1 MPWYEP
7 ATGPPPTPAIG
18 IGNARRGN
26 GDDDEE
32 RWTYP
37 LIDHSATEDHYLYF
51 DTIQHQVESQLAGIF
66 PMTGFVQGG
75 DYYSSTRNNYDFAE
89 GVEGGCA
96 GGQNAHPNVKE
107 DEDGAAE
114 SKAAHF
120 FHPRPVMALLPYKD
134 FFSPLTFPADMC
146 QQAMD
151 HKPSL
156 GDIRKTNNQSKQHG
170 SFSVNADHGQQQQ
183 LQRHDTTFCSQA
195 SHANVQHQQRLC
207 PGQELTPPEHIATSP
222 TSDLKPKHLHNLY
235 DTDRD
240 KSSKND
246 PFKKPPKQSKL
257 VQDAVT
263 GSLVHQR
270 VREHLVDDNG
280 KAKTWDDYGGRP
292 VDGINRKD
300 DENKEATKSSKA
312 KQGDENKKKKKSKS
326 TVNTLDSFIKSKKR
340 PSNGSHTDD
349 GIAKGKRTVSM
360 SKKQHLDAG
369 IELFVPVYDDDEA
382 NLKDVGP
389 SKLTEEDFSG
399 IEQMEIQNAAQCLDG
414 LQQFLTLVGRQK
426 HIAFTTVFLDKYT
439 GNYFTATSAD
449 EGGDERTTKKKKTK
463 KSKVATSNKFTQ
475 HTAKFE
481 CTTPFVP
488 SSKKYCTAK
497 GPMCTAWNCT
507 CDDQIRGMRASATLL
522 GAMFVFNNKET
533 NDLDNSTDNESGD
546 DWQCFLLPLGPTIE
560 EKVEYPRM
568 SSWPIFPFYCNVS
581 LSDRW
586 SAFEALLLNETTKL
600 VTYNAT
606 ISLLPFY
613 HHLDNDVMSQTRSN
627 SLSSFSAYIAGD
639 GSDQSHSGIY
649 DGSLRSTWDLRLASW
664 MLRPD
669 AKDDELE
676 FRMFQEGFTHLA
688 PAHQKSSTTA
698 TSSIMQGLSQAKSNL
713 ELLHS
718 LYPILNAQLVD
729 GGLLDALECIETPVQ
744 SILACMES
752 RGIAFIPDR
761 LKKIEA
767 QIETRIGE
775 LESQSRSITKD
786 ASFLLSS
793 PQQVSHVLFDVLS
806 LKMPAGLISKTTAG
820 SSHRSTSEEAIQAIK
835 DDMTSR
841 TGSSPPIID
850 MILEF
855 RQLNKLL
862 TSFVRPL
869 PKICRRVVKVPTDMA
884 KKSKRTTLRRIY
896 PQWMQ
901 TAVRTGRLSCRKPN
915 LQQVPKEGAYGV
927 VPRSAFATE
936 EGMCLF
942 ACDYSQKEVRIL
954 AHMANDETMIALFR
968 DDPKVDI
975 YRQMSSIIL
984 NKSADAVT
992 DGERSQFKII
1002 TLAILYGM
1010 SANQVAT
1017 QLKISKNN
1025 AQQLMADFF
1034 RRFRRVKPWMDDLKA
1049 YARSKLYVK
1058 TISGRK
1064 RYLDDIN
1071 SDDHAKRSQAE
1082 RQVSLCEQV
1091 VHAILYCT
1099 LLIFHAYYQAINT
1112 VIQGSAADIMKTAMI
1127 HLSIALAG
1135 WQDETTRPRL
1145 L

>member
-1 MPWYEP
+1 
-7 ATGPPPTPAIG
+7 
-18 IGNARRGN
+18 
-26 GDDDEE
+26 
-32 RWTYP
+32 
-37 LIDHSATEDHYLYF
+37 
-51 DTIQHQVESQLAGIF
+51 
-66 PMTGFVQGG
+66 
-75 DYYSSTRNNYDFAE
+75 
-89 GVEGGCA
+89 
-96 GGQNAHPNVKE
+96 
-107 DEDGAAE
+107 
-114 SKAAHF
+114 
-120 FHPRPVMALLPYKD
+120 
-134 FFSPLTFPADMC
+134 
-146 QQAMD
+146 
-151 HKPSL
+151 
-156 GDIRKTNNQSKQHG
+156 
-170 SFSVNADHGQQQQ
+170 
-183 LQRHDTTFCSQA
+183 
-195 SHANVQHQQRLC
+195 
-207 PGQELTPPEHIATSP
+207 
-222 TSDLKPKHLHNLY
+222 
-235 DTDRD
+235 
-240 KSSKND
+240 
-246 PFKKPPKQSKL
+246 
-257 VQDAVT
+257 
-263 GSLVHQR
+263 
-270 VREHLVDDNG
+270 
-280 KAKTWDDYGGRP
+280 
-292 VDGINRKD
+292 
-300 DENKEATKSSKA
+300 
-312 KQGDENKKKKKSKS
+312 
-326 TVNTLDSFIKSKKR
+326 
-340 PSNGSHTDD
+340 
-349 GIAKGKRTVSM
+349 
-360 SKKQHLDAG
+360 
-369 IELFVPVYDDDEA
+369 
-382 NLKDVGP
+382 
-389 SKLTEEDFSG
+389 
-399 IEQMEIQNAAQCLDG
+399 
-414 LQQFLTLVGRQK
+414 
-426 HIAFTTVFLDKYT
+426 
-439 GNYFTATSAD
+439 
-449 EGGDERTTKKKKTK
+449 
-463 KSKVATSNKFTQ
+463 
-475 HTAKFE
+475 
-481 CTTPFVP
+481 
-488 SSKKYCTAK
+488 
-497 GPMCTAWNCT
+497 
-507 CDDQIRGMRASATLL
+507 
-522 GAMFVFNNKET
+522 MFVFNNKET
-533 NDLDNSTDNESGD
+533 NGMCDVDNSTDNESSD
-546 DWQCFLLPLGPTIE
+546 DWQCFLLPLGPTFE
-560 EKVEYPRM
+560 EEVEYPRM

-586 SAFEALLLNETTKL
+586 SAFEALLLNETTKM

-613 HHLDNDVMSQTRSN
+613 HHLDNDVMNQTRSS

-639 GSDQSHSGIY
+639 GSDLSPSGKN

-676 FRMFQEGFTHLA
+676 FSMFQEGFAHLA
-688 PAHQKSSTTA
+688 PAHQQSSPTTIP
-698 TSSIMQGLSQAKSNL
+698 SIMQGLSQAKINL

-752 RGIAFIPDR
+752 RGIAFLPDR

-767 QIETRIGE
+767 QIETRISE

-786 ASFLLSS
+786 SSFLLSS
-793 PQQVSHVLFDVLS
+793 PQQVSHFLFDVLS

-820 SSHRSTSEEAIQAIK
+820 SSHRSTSEEALQAIK
-835 DDMTSR
+835 DELTSR

-855 RQLNKLL
+855 RQLNKFL

-869 PKICRRVVKVPTDMA
+869 PKICRRVVKVPKELA

-927 VPRSAFATE
+927 VPRSAFVTE

-954 AHMANDETMIALFR
+954 AHMSNDETMIALFR
-968 DDPKVDI
+968 DDPTVDI

-984 NKSADAVT
+984 NKSADTVT

-1082 RQVSLCEQV
+1082 RQVSAYEQA
-1091 VHAILYCT
+1091 VHDILYSN
-1099 LLIFHAYYQAINT
+1099 LLIHSC
-1112 VIQGSAADIMKTAMI
+1112 V
-1127 HLSIALAG
+1127 
-1135 WQDETTRPRL
+1135 
-1145 L
+1145 